1 MKKALLITA
10 VLLATAPGSCPAD
23 TIELRNGRIIH
34 GKVAGEIPASG
45 PITISFTGGGSLTID
60 AASVRLLRRDTRCDF
75 RRPAAKPENKKPGAA
90 GKKPGAIPPK
100 PEEKKKPPK
109 PESKKPGEAEES
121 AGKKPGS
128 RTRKPEEK
136 KKPPKKEEPAGK
148 GAKPIDPKL
157 EAEILRQVS
166 ELSRQRNTNRV
177 RAEAALKRLGPAAL
191 PYLEKAA
198 VHPFSLTRRA
208 VVRIAAAAG
217 GEASDKLLRAAR
229 EDKDEWVRKIA
240 REALGKRRR

>member
-1 MKKALLITA
+1 MKKTLLITTI
-10 VLLATAPGSCPAD
+10 LLATATGSCPAD

-60 AASVRLLRRDTRCDF
+60 AASVRLLRRDSRCDF
-75 RRPAAKPENKKPGAA
+75 RRPAA
-90 GKKPGAIPPK
+90 
-100 PEEKKKPPK
+100 K

-148 GAKPIDPKL
+148 EAKPIDPKL
-157 EAEILRQVS
+157 EAEILRHVN

-198 VHPFSLTRRA
+198 VHPFALTRRA

-217 GEASDKLLRAAR
+217 GEASHKLLRAAL

>member
-1 MKKALLITA
+1 MKKILLITA
-10 VLLATAPGSCPAD
+10 GLLATASGSCPAD

-34 GKVAGEIPASG
+34 GKVTGELPATG

-75 RRPAAKPENKKPGAA
+75 KRPAGKPENKKPGAA

-109 PESKKPGEAEES
+109 KK
-121 AGKKPGS
+121 
-128 RTRKPEEK
+128 
-136 KKPPKKEEPAGK
+136 EPAGK

-157 EAEILRQVS
+157 EAEILRHVS

-177 RAEAALKRLGPAAL
+177 RAEAALKRLSPAAL

-198 VHPFSLTRRA
+198 GHPFALTRRA

-217 GEASDKLLRAAR
+217 GETSDNLLRAAL

-240 REALGKRRR
+240 REALGKRTR

>member
-1 MKKALLITA
+1 MKKILLITA
-10 VLLATAPGSCPAD
+10 GLLATASGSCPAD

-34 GKVAGEIPASG
+34 GKVTGELPATG

-75 RRPAAKPENKKPGAA
+75 RRPAGKPENKKPGAA

-109 PESKKPGEAEES
+109 KK
-121 AGKKPGS
+121 
-128 RTRKPEEK
+128 
-136 KKPPKKEEPAGK
+136 EPAGK

-157 EAEILRQVS
+157 EAEILRHVS

-198 VHPFSLTRRA
+198 GHPFALTRRA

-217 GEASDKLLRAAR
+217 GEASDNLLRAAL

-240 REALGKRRR
+240 REALGKRTR